1 MHMTDTKKLDL
12 ETLKSH
18 LFGAADILRKQ
29 LNPEEY
35 RPVTM
40 AVLFIKKLNDEYESN
55 VQKLKA
61 KGKSEAEARK
71 AFNHTF
77 VIPDDANW
85 KELFGTTKSIGSK
98 LNKIARRIEEE
109 NDRLAGVLT
118 ASKFDDK
125 NNFPDNIM
133 EELLIHFNKY
143 DLSIDNLVKPDVF
156 GDAYEYLLAEFASET
171 KKKGGQFYTPHEVV
185 RLLVLLIQPKEGMKI
200 CDPTCGSGGML
211 VQSWSFVK
219 EKKGNTDNLTLH
231 GQESNYSTVGM
242 SKMNLVLHGV
252 SSFRIEHGDVLEN
265 PLLQEGGKLF
275 SYDRILANFPFSE
288 NWKAQGKEND
298 PYDRFRLGIPP
309 AKDKADFAFIQHMYS
324 TLNEKGKA
332 AIISSQGV
340 LFRGGVEA
348 AIRKGLF
355 DEDAVEAIIAL
366 PEKLFFGTGI
376 PGCILL
382 LNKNKPKER
391 KGKILFV
398 YAAKD
403 YQEEK
408 NRNILRV
415 QDMEKIVSAVN
426 DFKDVDRYCHVAEKD
441 EIEENEYNFN
451 VPRYVDISEPEEPI
465 DIQKTI
471 DEIKKLDKER
481 EGLEK
486 KVNADLK
493 ELGFKV

>member
-1 MHMTDTKKLDL
+1 MTESKKLDFN
-12 ETLKSH
+12 TLTSH
-18 LFGAADILRKQ
+18 LFLAADILRKK

-35 RPVTM
+35 RPVIMT
-40 AVLFIKKLNDEYESN
+40 VLFIKKLNDEYESN
-55 VQKLKA
+55 VQKLIA
-61 KGKSEAEARK
+61 KGKSKTEARK
-71 AFNHTF
+71 AFNHAF
-77 VIPDDANW
+77 VIPEDSNW
-85 KELFGTTKSIGSK
+85 KELFGTSKSIGSN
-98 LNKIARRIEEE
+98 LNKIAKRIEEE
-109 NDRLAGVLT
+109 NDRLEGVLT
-118 ASKFDDK
+118 ASKFDNK

-143 DLSIDNLVKPDVF
+143 NLSNDNLVKPDIF

-185 RLLVLLIQPKEGMKI
+185 RLLVMLTNPKEGMRI

-219 EKKGNTDNLTLH
+219 ENKGNQDNLTLH
-231 GQESNYSTVGM
+231 GQDSNYSTVGM

-252 SSFRIEHGDVLEN
+252 SNFRIEHGDVLEN
-265 PLLQEGGKLF
+265 PYLQEGGKLL
-275 SYDRILANFPFSE
+275 SYDIILANFPFSE

-298 PYDRFRLGIPP
+298 PYNRFRLGIPP

-348 AIRKGLF
+348 LIRKGLY

-366 PEKLFFGTGI
+366 PQKLFYGTGI

-398 YAAKD
+398 YAAND
-403 YQEEK
+403 FQEETK
-408 NRNILRV
+408 RNILRPN
-415 QDMEKIVSAVN
+415 DMEKIVSALEKFEN
-426 DFKDVDRYCHVAEKD
+426 IEKYCHVAEKD
-441 EIEENEYNFN
+441 EIKENEYNFN

-465 DIQKTI
+465 DIQEAYNSLKESYSEQ
-471 DEIKKLDKER
+471 DKLKKLVES
-481 EGLEK
+481 
-486 KVNADLK
+486 DLK
-493 ELGFKV
+493 GLNIKL

>member
-1 MHMTDTKKLDL
+1 MTEKLTL
-12 ETLKSH
+12 ESLKAH

-35 RPVTM
+35 RPVIM
-40 AVLFIKKLNDEYESN
+40 AVLFVKKLNDEYESN
-55 VQKLKA
+55 VKKLKA
-61 KGKSEAEARK
+61 KGKSDNEARK

-77 VIPDDANW
+77 VVPPDANW
-85 KELFGTTKSIGSK
+85 EKLFGTSKSIGST

-133 EELLIHFNKY
+133 EELLVHFNKY
-143 DLSIDNLVKPDVF
+143 DISNDNLAKPDIF

-185 RLLVLLIQPKEGMKI
+185 RLLVLLTKPKEGMRI

-219 EKKGNTDNLTLH
+219 EKKGNPDNLTLH

-252 SSFRIEHGDVLEN
+252 SDFRIEHGDTLDN
-265 PLLQEGGKLF
+265 PLLQEDGKLF
-275 SYDRILANFPFSE
+275 SYDRVLANFPFSE

-324 TLNEKGKA
+324 TLNDKGKA

-340 LFRGGVEA
+340 LFRGSTEA
-348 AIRKGLF
+348 KIRQSLF

-376 PGCILL
+376 PGCVLL

-408 NRNILRV
+408 NRNILREE
-415 QDMEKIVSAVN
+415 DLKKIVSAIN

-465 DIQKTI
+465 DIQETI
-471 DEIKKLDKER
+471 YEIKKLDIER
-481 EGLEK
+481 EKLEK

>member
-1 MHMTDTKKLDL
+1 MSNFKLDF

-18 LFGAADILRKQ
+18 LFEAADILRKQ

-35 RPVTM
+35 RPVIM

-55 VQKLKA
+55 VQKLIK
-61 KGKSEAEARK
+61 KGKSEKEARK

-77 VIPDDANW
+77 VVPEDANW
-85 KELFGTTKSIGSK
+85 EKLFGTTKSIGSA

-109 NDRLAGVLT
+109 NQRLAGVLT

-143 DLSIDNLVKPDVF
+143 NLSNDHLVKPDIF

-185 RLLVLLIQPKEGMKI
+185 RLLVLLTKPKEGMRI

-211 VQSWSFVK
+211 VQSWSYVK
-219 EKKGNTDNLTLH
+219 ENKGNADNLTLH

-252 SSFRIEHGDVLEN
+252 SDFRIEHGDVLDN
-265 PLLQEGGKLF
+265 PLLQEDGKLF
-275 SYDRILANFPFSE
+275 SYDRVLANFPFSE

-324 TLNEKGKA
+324 VLNDKGKA

-340 LFRGGVEA
+340 LFRGSIEA
-348 AIRKGLF
+348 AIRKGLY

-408 NRNILRV
+408 NRNTLREK
-415 QDMEKIVSAVN
+415 DLKKIVSAVD
-426 DFKDVDRYCHVAEKD
+426 DFKDIDRYCHVAEKD

-451 VPRYVDISEPEEPI
+451 VPRYVDISEPEEPV
-465 DIQKTI
+465 DIQATI
-471 DEIKKLDKER
+471 DEIKKLDKQR
-481 EGLEK
+481 EELEK

-493 ELGFKV
+493 ELGFRV

>member
-1 MHMTDTKKLDL
+1 MTKLTFEDL
-12 ETLKSH
+12 KTH

-29 LNPEEY
+29 LNADEY

-55 VQKLKA
+55 VQKLIDG
-61 KGKSEAEARK
+61 GKKEKEARK
-71 AFNHTF
+71 GFNHTF
-77 VIPDDANW
+77 VVPEDANW
-85 KELFGTTKSIGSK
+85 KTLFGTSKSIGLN
-98 LNKIARRIEEE
+98 LNKIARKIEEE
-109 NDRLAGVLT
+109 NPRLAGVLT
-118 ASKFDDK
+118 ASKFDDP

-143 DLSIDNLVKPDVF
+143 DLSKDNLVKPDIF

-185 RLLVLLIQPKEGMKI
+185 RLLVELTKPKEGMRI

-219 EKKGNTDNLTLH
+219 EKKGNPDNLTLH

-252 SSFRIEHGDVLEN
+252 SDFRIEHGDTLEN
-265 PLLQEGGKLF
+265 PRLQEDGKLF

-324 TLNEKGKA
+324 TLNDKGKA

-355 DEDAVEAIIAL
+355 EEDAVEAIIAL

-391 KGKILFV
+391 KGKVLFV

-408 NRNILRV
+408 NRNILREE
-415 QDMEKIVSAVN
+415 DIKKIVSAID
-426 DFKDVDRYCHVAEKD
+426 DFKDIDRYCHVAEKD

-465 DIQKTI
+465 DIQETI
-471 DEIKKLDKER
+471 NEIKKLDKER
-481 EGLEK
+481 EELEE
-486 KVNADLK
+486 KVNDDLK

>member
-1 MHMTDTKKLDL
+1 
-12 ETLKSH
+12 
-18 LFGAADILRKQ
+18 
-29 LNPEEY
+29 
-35 RPVTM
+35 
-40 AVLFIKKLNDEYESN
+40 
-55 VQKLKA
+55 
-61 KGKSEAEARK
+61 
-71 AFNHTF
+71 
-77 VIPDDANW
+77 
-85 KELFGTTKSIGSK
+85 
-98 LNKIARRIEEE
+98 
-109 NDRLAGVLT
+109 
-118 ASKFDDK
+118 
-125 NNFPDNIM
+125 
-133 EELLIHFNKY
+133 
-143 DLSIDNLVKPDVF
+143 
-156 GDAYEYLLAEFASET
+156 
-171 KKKGGQFYTPHEVV
+171 
-185 RLLVLLIQPKEGMKI
+185 
-200 CDPTCGSGGML
+200 
-211 VQSWSFVK
+211 
-219 EKKGNTDNLTLH
+219 
-231 GQESNYSTVGM
+231 M

-426 DFKDVDRYCHVAEKD
+426 DFKDVDRYCHVADKE

>member
-1 MHMTDTKKLDL
+1 MTEKLTF
-12 ETLKSH
+12 EVLKTH

-40 AVLFIKKLNDEYESN
+40 AVLFIKKLHDEYESN
-55 VQKLKA
+55 VEKLKA
-61 KGKSEAEARK
+61 KGKSDNEARK

-77 VIPDDANW
+77 VVPSDANW
-85 KELFGTTKSIGSK
+85 DELFGTTKSIGSK
-98 LNKIARRIEEE
+98 LNKIARRIEDE
-109 NDRLAGVLT
+109 NKRLTGVLT

-133 EELLIHFNKY
+133 EELLIHFNKHN
-143 DLSIDNLVKPDVF
+143 LSNDNLVKPDIF

-185 RLLVLLIQPKEGMKI
+185 RLLVLLTKPKEGMRI

-219 EKKGNTDNLTLH
+219 EKKGNPDNITLH

-252 SSFRIEHGDVLEN
+252 SDFRIEHGDTLDN
-265 PLLQEGGKLF
+265 PLLQEDGKLL
-275 SYDRILANFPFSE
+275 SYDRVLANFPFSE

-324 TLNEKGKA
+324 TLNDKGQA

-340 LFRGGVEA
+340 LFRGSTEA
-348 AIRKGLF
+348 AIRQGLY

-366 PEKLFFGTGI
+366 PTKLFFGTGI

-408 NRNILRV
+408 NRNILREK
-415 QDMEKIVSAVN
+415 DLKKIVSAIS
-426 DFKDVDRYCHVAEKD
+426 DFKDIDRYCHVAEKD

-465 DIQKTI
+465 DIQDTI
-471 DEIKKLDKER
+471 NEIKKLDKER
-481 EGLEK
+481 EKLET

>member
-1 MHMTDTKKLDL
+1 MTEKLTF
-12 ETLKSH
+12 EELKSH

-29 LNPEEY
+29 LNADEY

-55 VQKLKA
+55 VQKLIDG
-61 KGKSEAEARK
+61 GKKEKEARK

-77 VIPDDANW
+77 VIPEDANW
-85 KELFGTTKSIGSK
+85 KTLFGTTKSIGLK
-98 LNKIARRIEEE
+98 LNKIARKIEEE
-109 NDRLAGVLT
+109 NPRLAGVLT
-118 ASKFDDK
+118 ASKFDDP

-143 DLSIDNLVKPDVF
+143 DLSKDNLVKPDIF

-185 RLLVLLIQPKEGMKI
+185 RLLVELTKPKEGMRI

-219 EKKGNTDNLTLH
+219 EKKGNPDNLTLH

-252 SSFRIEHGDVLEN
+252 SDFRIEHGDTLEN
-265 PLLQEGGKLF
+265 PRLQEDGKLF

-324 TLNEKGKA
+324 TLNDKGKA

-340 LFRGGVEA
+340 LFRGSTEA

-355 DEDAVEAIIAL
+355 EEDAVEAIIAL

-408 NRNILRV
+408 NRNILR
-415 QDMEKIVSAVN
+415 DEDIKKIVSAVN
-426 DFKDVDRYCHVAEKD
+426 DFKDIDRYCHVAEKD

-465 DIQKTI
+465 DIQETI
-471 DEIKKLDKER
+471 NEIKKLDKER
-481 EGLEK
+481 EVLES

>member
-1 MHMTDTKKLDL
+1 MTDKLTFED
-12 ETLKSH
+12 LKSH

-55 VQKLKA
+55 VQKLIKD
-61 KGKSEAEARK
+61 GKKEKEARK

-77 VIPDDANW
+77 VVPEDANW
-85 KELFGTTKSIGSK
+85 DELFGTSKSIGSK

-109 NDRLAGVLT
+109 NPKLSGVLT

-143 DLSIDNLVKPDVF
+143 DLSKDNLVKPDIF

-185 RLLVLLIQPKEGMKI
+185 RLLVELTQPKEGMRI

-219 EKKGNTDNLTLH
+219 EKKGNTDDLTLH

-252 SSFRIEHGDVLEN
+252 SDFRIEHGDTLDN

-275 SYDRILANFPFSE
+275 SYDRVLANFPFSE
-288 NWKAQGKEND
+288 NWKAAGKEND

-324 TLNEKGKA
+324 TLNDKGKA

-340 LFRGGVEA
+340 LFRGSTEA
-348 AIRKGLF
+348 AIRQRLF
-355 DEDAVEAIIAL
+355 EEDAVEAIIAL

-408 NRNILRV
+408 NRNILRPE
-415 QDMEKIVSAVN
+415 DIKKIVSAVN

-465 DIQKTI
+465 DIQETI
-471 DEIKKLDKER
+471 NDLKKLDKER
-481 EGLEK
+481 EKLED
-486 KVNADLK
+486 KVNDDLR

>member
-1 MHMTDTKKLDL
+1 MTEKLNL
-12 ETLKSH
+12 EKLKAH
-18 LFGAADILRKQ
+18 LFGAADILRKK

-40 AVLFIKKLNDEYESN
+40 AILFIKKLNDEYESN
-55 VQKLKA
+55 VQKLKDE
-61 KGKSEAEARK
+61 GKSEKEARK

-77 VIPDDANW
+77 VVPEDANW
-85 KELFGTTKSIGSK
+85 DELFGTSKSIGSK

-109 NDRLAGVLT
+109 NPPLAGVLT

-133 EELLIHFNKY
+133 EDLLIHFNKH
-143 DLSIDNLVKPDVF
+143 DLSKDNLVKPDIF

-185 RLLVLLIQPKEGMKI
+185 RLLVELTEPKEGMRV

-211 VQSWSFVK
+211 VQSWAFVS
-219 EKKGNTDNLTLH
+219 ENKGNPENLTLH

-242 SKMNLVLHGV
+242 AKMNLVLHGV
-252 SSFRIEHGDVLEN
+252 SNFRIEHEDVLEN
-265 PLLQEGGKLF
+265 PLLQENGKLF
-275 SYDRILANFPFSE
+275 SYDRVLANFPFSE
-288 NWKAQGKEND
+288 NWKSQGKEND

-324 TLNEKGKA
+324 TLNDKGKA

-340 LFRGGVEA
+340 LFRGSTEA
-348 AIRKGLF
+348 AIRKGLY

-408 NRNILRV
+408 NRNILR
-415 QDMEKIVSAVN
+415 DEDLKKIVSAVN
-426 DFKDVDRYCHVAEKD
+426 DFKDIDRYCHVAEKD

-465 DIQKTI
+465 DIQETI
-471 DEIKKLDKER
+471 NELKKLDKER
-481 EGLEK
+481 EDREA

>member
-1 MHMTDTKKLDL
+1 MVNEKISL
-12 ETLKSH
+12 EILKSH

-55 VQKLKA
+55 VQKLKDE
-61 KGKSEAEARK
+61 GKSDKEARK

-77 VIPDDANW
+77 VVPDDANW
-85 KELFGTTKSIGSK
+85 NELFGTTKSIGSK

-109 NDRLAGVLT
+109 NERLVGVLT

-133 EELLIHFNKY
+133 EELLIHFNKHN
-143 DLSIDNLVKPDVF
+143 LSKDNLVKPDIF

-185 RLLVLLIQPKEGMKI
+185 RLLVLLTQPKEGMRI

-219 EKKGNTDNLTLH
+219 ENKGNPDNLTLH
-231 GQESNYSTVGM
+231 GQESNYTTVGM

-252 SSFRIEHGDVLEN
+252 SDFRIEHGNTLDN

-275 SYDRILANFPFSE
+275 SYDRVLANFPFSE
-288 NWKAQGKEND
+288 NWKAAGKEND
-298 PYDRFRLGIPP
+298 PYDRFKFGIPP

-324 TLNEKGKA
+324 TLNDTGMA

-340 LFRGGVEA
+340 LFRGSTEA
-348 AIRKGLF
+348 AIRKALYE

-376 PGCILL
+376 PGCILF
-382 LNKNKPKER
+382 LNKNKSKER
-391 KGKILFV
+391 KGKIIFV

-415 QDMEKIVSAVN
+415 EDMEKIVSAVN
-426 DFKDVDRYCHVAEKD
+426 DFKDIEGYCHVAEKD

-451 VPRYVDISEPEEPI
+451 VPRYVDISEPEEPV
-465 DIQKTI
+465 DIQETI
-471 DEIKKLDKER
+471 NEIKKLDKDR
-481 EGLEK
+481 EELEK

>member
-1 MHMTDTKKLDL
+1 MTDKLTFED
-12 ETLKSH
+12 LKSH

-55 VQKLKA
+55 VQKLIKD
-61 KGKSEAEARK
+61 GKKEKEARK

-77 VIPDDANW
+77 VVPEDANW
-85 KELFGTTKSIGSK
+85 DELFGTSKSIGSK

-109 NDRLAGVLT
+109 NPKLSGVLT

-143 DLSIDNLVKPDVF
+143 DLSKDNLVKPDIF

-185 RLLVLLIQPKEGMKI
+185 RLLVELTQPKEGMRI

-219 EKKGNTDNLTLH
+219 EKKGNTDDLTLH

-252 SSFRIEHGDVLEN
+252 SDFRIEHGDTLDN

-275 SYDRILANFPFSE
+275 SYDRVLANFPFSE
-288 NWKAQGKEND
+288 NWKAAGKEND

-324 TLNEKGKA
+324 TLNDKGKA

-340 LFRGGVEA
+340 LFRGSTEA
-348 AIRKGLF
+348 AIRQRLF
-355 DEDAVEAIIAL
+355 EEDAVEAIIAL

-408 NRNILRV
+408 NRNILRPE
-415 QDMEKIVSAVN
+415 DIKKIVSAVN

-465 DIQKTI
+465 DIQETI
-471 DEIKKLDKER
+471 NDLKKLDTER
-481 EGLEK
+481 EELEG
-486 KVNADLK
+486 KVNDDLR